1 MITIIDY
8 GTGNLQSVMNAFIRL
23 GAEYELTADPK
34 KIRAAEK
41 VLLPGVGAARPAM
54 DKLRSAGLT
63 DTVKSLTQPVLG
75 ICLGMQLMCAW
86 SEEGDTE
93 CLGIFDNTVRRF
105 EVPGLKVP
113 HMGWNNIY
121 DLRTPLYK
129 SAGENSYVYFV
140 HSYAVEVNENTI
152 ASCDYGGAF
161 SASLNKGNFFGA
173 QFHPEKSGEVG
184 EKILRNFLNL
194 SEL

>member
-8 GTGNLQSVMNAFIRL
+8 GTGNLRSVVNAFARL
-23 GAEYELTADPK
+23 GAEYELTADPR

-54 DKLRSAGLT
+54 EKLTRAGL
-63 DTVKSLTQPVLG
+63 DEVVKSLTQPVLG

-86 SEEGDTE
+86 SEEGDTP
-93 CLGIFDNTVRRF
+93 CLGIFDNAVRRF
-105 EVPGLKVP
+105 DAPGLKVP
-113 HMGWNNIY
+113 HMGWNSIY
-121 DLRTPLYK
+121 DLRSPLY
-129 SAGENSYVYFV
+129 AGVQEDSYVYFV

-152 ASCDYGGAF
+152 AACDYGAAF
-161 SASLNKGNFFGA
+161 SASLNRDNFFGA

-184 EKILRNFLNL
+184 ERILRNFL
-194 SEL
+194 EL